1 MIKFKYRV
9 NRRTKLIG
17 WEATWDGKH
26 TDKWYDKNSL
36 VSIGDAGSDARSNHP
51 FNTTVDFEAQERMY
65 DDWMRR
71 LRVGHRPYITIGKV
85 GSVFEPM
92 RLTRKE
98 IEEHNPIHIRKLED
112 VVALN
117 DVTLAMC
124 RMLSSPH
131 TIHRWCGWTERFWY
145 WRNVLGALSRLWD

>member
-9 NRRTKLIG
+9 NKRTKLIG

-26 TDKWYDKNSL
+26 TDKWYDKTAL
-36 VSIGDAGSDARSNHP
+36 VFTGDDEADLHVNHP
-51 FNTTVDFEAQERMY
+51 FNTTVDYESQREMY
-65 DDWMRR
+65 NAWKKR
-71 LRVGHRPYITIGKV
+71 LRTGRRPYISLRGL
-85 GSVFEPM
+85 GSVIPPM
-92 RLTRKE
+92 RMTRQE
-98 IEEHNPIHIRKLED
+98 IETHNPLHLRKMED

-124 RMLSSPH
+124 RMLASPT
-131 TIHRWCGWTERFWY
+131 TIHRWCGMTERFWY